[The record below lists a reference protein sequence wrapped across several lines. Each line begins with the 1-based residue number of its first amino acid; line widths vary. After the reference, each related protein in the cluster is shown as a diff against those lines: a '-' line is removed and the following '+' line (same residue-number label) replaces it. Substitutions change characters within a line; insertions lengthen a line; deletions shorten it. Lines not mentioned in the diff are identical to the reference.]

1 MLDNNQKK
9 SHLNFPTFPRSSN
22 IHTKRDVY
30 LAEIE
35 LQMQMENYSDFLKKA
50 MTNIDI
56 LVRKKLWIFNFHG
69 KITKWDFFGETRPLK
84 ITEKVSFNIARKAS
98 YVYILSGQ
106 KVHYKVPKMIKGEF
120 LKIWSLRSISVTRQ
134 VSSNRTKIGGKC
146 QSSKISNIVQSF
158 KNWVFLG

>member
-1 MLDNNQKK
+1 MLDSNQKK

-56 LVRKKLWIFNFHG
+56 LVRKKL
-69 KITKWDFFGETRPLK
+69 
-84 ITEKVSFNIARKAS
+84 
-98 YVYILSGQ
+98 
-106 KVHYKVPKMIKGEF
+106 
-120 LKIWSLRSISVTRQ
+120 
-134 VSSNRTKIGGKC
+134 
-146 QSSKISNIVQSF
+146 
-158 KNWVFLG
+158 